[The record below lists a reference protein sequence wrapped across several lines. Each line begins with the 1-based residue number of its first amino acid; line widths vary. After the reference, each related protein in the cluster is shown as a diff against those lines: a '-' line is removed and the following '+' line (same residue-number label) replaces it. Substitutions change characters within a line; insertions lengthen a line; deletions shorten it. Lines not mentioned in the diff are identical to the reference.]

1 MFETNSDNLLTHLR
15 DEMELEP
22 NALVWLHSGV
32 MGLGLLKGGLETVTN
47 VFDKVL
53 SDGALIIPTFSY
65 SWCNGENYDPLATEC
80 RNMGVYA
87 KDAWKDQR
95 FKRNN
100 NPNFS
105 VSVMDNTVNHEVRN
119 ALLSDGVQETCFG
132 KNSSFH
138 NLYLLSKDRPGYIM
152 LLGGAHNDV
161 VFRTTFL
168 HMVEEDIG
176 VPYRYIKKFK
186 DVNFPDNYV
195 EQYVRYCSGDE
206 YFEVNKKPPPTHYK
220 FPIIAK
226 YNQLGIDLK
235 KESLI
240 KIVKFGYSETRMVSI
255 YPFCT
260 WLKEK
265 LKNDPEY
272 LIN

>member
-65 SWCNGENYDPLATEC
+65 SWCNGENYDPLVTEC

-119 ALLSDGVQETCFG
+119 ALLSDGVQKTCFG

-195 EQYVRYCSGDE
+195 EQYVRYRSEEE

>member
-1 MFETNSDNLLTHLR
+1 MFETNSDNLLIHLR

-32 MGLGLLKGGLETVTN
+32 MGLGLLKGGLGTVTN

-53 SDGALIIPTFSY
+53 SDGALIVPTFSY

-80 RNMGVYA
+80 WNMGVYA

-119 ALLSDGVQETCFG
+119 ALLSDGVQKTCFG

-195 EQYVRYCSGDE
+195 EQYVRYRSGDE